1 MTGRRFW
8 SMLASVPSSSTDG
21 RFAGGC
27 LAASGVQAMSGAL
40 ARSRPSARLI
50 IERTAGRSAL
60 RRLLALLV
68 ADRRLVVATAV
79 LQAMQAA
86 SYVPFT
92 AAVTYLIDHVINAT
106 PAGIPADQMLQHKLW
121 LTAAWAGA
129 LLALWPL
136 HGWFTVRAFANSQVL
151 IRTTTARMRRL
162 VVDQLQRMSLSYFTR
177 KGAGALSNQVT
188 VDLGRIEN
196 FLNTVA
202 GGMVVG
208 MSVSVVALAWILWLN
223 WLLALISLV
232 AIPFQVLVIRATYRK
247 VRSLNRQ
254 VQVSN
259 EDFSTRIVEFIGGM
273 RLTRSLGNEDIATGR
288 MEAVIEDVRTSG
300 LAQSVFMRWIHMLTQ
315 FIGEYSTT
323 ITWCAAALLVVVG
336 KATIGEAVGFMA
348 VQGMVRS
355 GITSW
360 INAFDAW
367 QAARPGMDSLLELV
381 DSQELESFSQPL
393 QQVPIRGAIAF
404 HGVSFRYPGAE
415 TTTVLRDIDLEIPA
429 GQRVGLVGET
439 GAGKSTFL
447 DLLLGFYQPQEGR
460 IRYDG
465 HSIAE
470 VGLLPLRRTCAIMGQ
485 DAFLWNA
492 SVRENIRY
500 GRPSASDEE
509 VEAAARSAQA
519 HGFIGQLDRGYDTLC
534 GERGSTLSGG
544 QRQRIALA
552 RLFLR
557 EPRIVILDE
566 PTSALDMET
575 EARLQQDLD
584 AFCHGRTTFIV
595 AHRLSTLHG
604 VDRILV
610 FHQGRIV
617 EDGSPAELIARPGG
631 RYARLHALTAR
642 REARCGTVVSAST

>member
-1 MTGRRFW
+1 MP
-8 SMLASVPSSSTDG
+8 ASTSSDP
-21 RFAGGC
+21 AEGGGI
-27 LAASGVQAMSGAL
+27 AADNAAAFTHHSE
-40 ARSRPSARLI
+40 RDRPSARLI
-50 IERTAGRSAL
+50 IERTAGHSSL
-60 RRLLALLV
+60 RRLLALLI
-68 ADRRLVVATAV
+68 ADRRRVLATAA

-92 AAVTYLIDHVINAT
+92 AAVTYLIDHVINASPT
-106 PAGIPADQMLQHKLW
+106 GVAADQLFQHKVW
-121 LTAAWAGA
+121 LTILWASA

-151 IRTTTARMRRL
+151 IRTTTARMRHL

-188 VDLGRIEN
+188 VDLGRIEG

-208 MSVSVVALAWILWLN
+208 MSVSVVAMAWILWLN

-232 AIPFQVLVIRATYRK
+232 AIPFQLLIIRVTYRK
-247 VRSLNRQ
+247 VRHLNRQ
-254 VQVSN
+254 VQTSN
-259 EDFSTRIVEFIGGM
+259 ADFSTRIVEFIGGM

-288 MEAVIEDVRTSG
+288 MEEVIEDVRISG
-300 LAQSVFMRWIHMLTQ
+300 LDQSVFMRWIHMLTQ

-323 ITWCAAALLVVVG
+323 ITWCAAALLVVAG

-381 DSQELESFSQPL
+381 DSQELEAFSKPL
-393 QQVPIRGAIAF
+393 KQVSIRGALTF
-404 HGVSFRYPGAE
+404 CSVSFRYPGADG
-415 TTTVLRDIDLEIPA
+415 TNVLSGIDLDIPA
-429 GQRVGLVGET
+429 GQRIGLVGET

-447 DLLLGFYQPQEGR
+447 DLMLGFYQPQEGS
-460 IRYDG
+460 ILYDN
-465 HSIAE
+465 HKITE
-470 VGLLPLRRTCAIMGQ
+470 VGLLPLRRSCAIMGQ

-500 GRPSASDEE
+500 GRPSASDQE
-509 VEAAARSAQA
+509 VEAAAQRAQA
-519 HGFIGQLDRGYDTLC
+519 HDFIEHLDHGYDTLC
-534 GERGSTLSGG
+534 GERGSKLSGG

-575 EARLQQDLD
+575 EARLQHDLD
-584 AFCHGRTTFIV
+584 AFCQGRTTFIV

-610 FHQGRIV
+610 FHRGRIV
-617 EDGSPAELIARPGG
+617 EDGTQEELIIRPGG

-642 REARCGTVVSAST
+642 REARNGGTPVFPT